1 MLLQLREI
9 KDHGV
14 DDSQYIHALTYV
26 DLQNERFRGIS
37 LAEADRLRALHRA
50 LTYVVRQ
57 KMVPEQIMK
66 RTLTDT
72 QFAAYMQSLDL
83 ELSPAEMEQE
93 DTIPRELVEY
103 LERIRQGDRYT
114 RIANMFQRCKK
125 RDANGYTAFGRYEAK
140 AFACYEEAV
149 MDLCNY
155 VDTDPKTNPNPD
167 INLAGQILLHLDR
180 HVSAA
185 HGEGPDISASG
196 VPRLRGS
203 KSKYTLIDAEPVVGD
218 RLKRHWRQREALVSA
233 ALELIYDE
241 PEEDTLTPEQH
252 EMLRQRL
259 AALRKL
265 K

>member
-1 MLLQLREI
+1 MLFQLREI

-26 DLQNERFRGIS
+26 DLQNERFRSIS
-37 LAEADRLRALHRA
+37 LAQSDRLRALHRA

-66 RTLTDT
+66 RTLTAT
-72 QFAAYMQSLDL
+72 QFATYLQSFDLDMSHVESEQDYDIPWELEEYMRQ
-83 ELSPAEMEQE
+83 
-93 DTIPRELVEY
+93 
-103 LERIRQGDRYT
+103 IRDGDRYT
-114 RIANMFQRCKK
+114 RIANMFKRSKK
-125 RDANGYTAFGRYEAK
+125 RDAKGRTAFGRYDAK
-140 AFACYEEAV
+140 AFGCYEQAV
-149 MDLCNY
+149 MDLLNY
-155 VDTDPKTNPNPD
+155 IDTDPNTNPHADARTAGD
-167 INLAGQILLHLDR
+167 ILRCLDR
-180 HVSAA
+180 DVSAA
-185 HGEGPDISASG
+185 PGEGPDISASG

-203 KSKYTLIDAEPVVGD
+203 KSKYTLIAAEPVVGS
-218 RLKRHWRQREALVSA
+218 RLRRHWRQRVALVSA

-252 EMLRQRL
+252 ETLRQRL